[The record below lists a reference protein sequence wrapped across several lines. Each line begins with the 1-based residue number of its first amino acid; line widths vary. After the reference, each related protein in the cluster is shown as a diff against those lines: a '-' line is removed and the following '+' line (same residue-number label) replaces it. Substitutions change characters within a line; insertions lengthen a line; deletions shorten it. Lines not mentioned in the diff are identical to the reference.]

1 MPQTLTLKCL
11 PALGPSNYLSR
22 NGTWFA
28 KVILQFQFWK
38 ALYVLKK
45 YYFLGKYKKSAFEV
59 LTQPTFLAAAY
70 ITTFGI
76 YYLTNK
82 GWLNKLVLLT
92 RRCKIKKKS
101 FNTAVTGTLQNTW
114 NRHREHTDLERNR
127 ALKGSL
133 KVLIDSCGV
142 STPNTQRCCHMS
154 AQRGH
159 SICAI
164 KNIVYIYITLC
175 ILYIVFNMR
184 TM

>member
-22 NGTWFA
+22 NGIWFA

-92 RRCKIKKKS
+92 RRCKIKKKI
-101 FNTAVTGTLQNTW
+101 FQYRCHGDFTKYMKQTQGT
-114 NRHREHTDLERNR
+114 HRFRTEQ
-127 ALKGSL
+127 
-133 KVLIDSCGV
+133 
-142 STPNTQRCCHMS
+142 ST
-154 AQRGH
+154 
-159 SICAI
+159 
-164 KNIVYIYITLC
+164 
-175 ILYIVFNMR
+175 
-184 TM
+184 